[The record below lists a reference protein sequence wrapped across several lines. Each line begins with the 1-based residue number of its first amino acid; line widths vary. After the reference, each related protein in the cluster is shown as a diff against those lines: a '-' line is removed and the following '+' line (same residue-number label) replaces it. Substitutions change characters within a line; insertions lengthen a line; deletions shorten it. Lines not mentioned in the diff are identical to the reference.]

1 MATDEREGRLSAHAL
16 RRSRRTEARRLGLR
30 VDVEASEH
38 TVEGLVQALRRRHQ
52 NKHFRLGKR

>member
-1 MATDEREGRLSAHAL
+1 MTPLPIRDRFRRL
-16 RRSRRTEARRLGLR
+16 RRTEALRLGLR

-52 NKHFRLGKR
+52 NKHLRLGKR